1 MRCHPSPAGVMVKVL
16 CNHLSCCCCCCYISK
31 FHRTRSIIG
40 DQRGPGSR
48 KPGKS
53 RNNSKSLLIWVFP
66 IYILKSGA
74 DRLAVNSKI
83 TCNSQI
89 LNPAMYQRSA
99 EDGTFCS
106 GAYRATFLVSS
117 GKIGF
122 NGLKI
127 IVIPY
132 RIFKLLIRKCFQA
145 SKTT

>member
-1 MRCHPSPAGVMVKVL
+1 MRCHPSPAGVMVKDVKVL
-16 CNHLSCCCCCCYISK
+16 CNRLSCCPATHCGSHGCYISK

-53 RNNSKSLLIWVFP
+53 RNNSNSLLIWVFP

-89 LNPAMYQRSA
+89 LNPAMYQRRRWDILLRSIQSN
-99 EDGTFCS
+99 F
-106 GAYRATFLVSS
+106 F
-117 GKIGF
+117 
-122 NGLKI
+122 GLEWKN
-127 IVIPY
+127 
-132 RIFKLLIRKCFQA
+132 RL
-145 SKTT
+145 